1 MTGTESRP
9 CRLSRYQPAGT
20 ESSEARAKCPHAPL
34 RRARLH
40 PSGDSIHRRPRAEA
54 STPPRPTNFS
64 RLLMSSFLLP
74 VLKFDS
80 WGALKIGTADPPS
93 HARVA
98 TATQCVSAIL
108 GVYLNGTLNQVAV
121 RVGRAQVPV
130 KAADIAWFLCTSS
143 HPAGGVS
150 SDHRP

>member
-1 MTGTESRP
+1 
-9 CRLSRYQPAGT
+9 
-20 ESSEARAKCPHAPL
+20 
-34 RRARLH
+34 
-40 PSGDSIHRRPRAEA
+40 
-54 STPPRPTNFS
+54 
-64 RLLMSSFLLP
+64 MSSFLLP

-80 WGALKIGTADPPS
+80 WGALKIGTAEPPS

-121 RVGRAQVPV
+121 RVGSAQVPA

-143 HPAGGVS
+143 HLRRRRIAGSPALNGSEFPGGRLDYGIETVQIIPLALGKTPPEAS
-150 SDHRP
+150 AGNRHSASRAMTFPAAARRITLLLAAAAGD

>member
-1 MTGTESRP
+1 
-9 CRLSRYQPAGT
+9 
-20 ESSEARAKCPHAPL
+20 
-34 RRARLH
+34 
-40 PSGDSIHRRPRAEA
+40 
-54 STPPRPTNFS
+54 
-64 RLLMSSFLLP
+64 

-80 WGALKIGTADPPS
+80 WGALKIGTAEPRS

-121 RVGRAQVPV
+121 RVGRAQVPA

-143 HPAGGVS
+143 HPTKARLAFGYGIETVQIIPFGLAKTRRDASGGNWHAASRAMTFPAAARRITLLRAAGTEPALAASVTV
-150 SDHRP
+150 RLLL